1 MPGIVNMD
9 DRGAN
14 GPVAPI
20 TGKRTAQEAFGPQT
34 GKDNATQKMKPN
46 ALTNG
51 DVKSLTHNGPI
62 AEPILNG
69 ASITSLPHNSE
80 PQQSSTGSSEP
91 VLEHVTEGYRSL
103 GQLIARSAQLCFND
117 LEKTLDKMAALPQSS
132 SFTAELTNG
141 VNDHAA
147 INGAG
152 SAAKVDAEKRRLMLE
167 FLNTHRE
174 KFIKLMVLADWSKNA
189 KDVGKMIDLNV
200 WFENQY
206 RHFDNAKFMVGD
218 IQRRLQTFK
227 VRAPDIKT
235 AVAILS
241 TGKASWMP
249 DVSYNPIC
257 SESQFAN
264 HLSSGTCRN
273 LH

>member
-34 GKDNATQKMKPN
+34 SKENAPRKEPN
-46 ALTNG
+46 AMTNG
-51 DVKSLTHNGPI
+51 DVKSPSHNGTV
-62 AEPILNG
+62 ADSILNG
-69 ASITSLPHNSE
+69 ASFTPPAQNSQPEQPNVQSPE
-80 PQQSSTGSSEP
+80 PT
-91 VLEHVTEGYRSL
+91 LEHVTEGYRSL
-103 GQLIARSAQLCFND
+103 GQLIARQAQLCFND
-117 LEKTLDKMAALPQSS
+117 LQKTLDRMAALPQGS
-132 SFTAELTNG
+132 SFAPALTNG
-141 VNDHAA
+141 VNDHAVV
-147 INGAG
+147 NGAG
-152 SAAKVDAEKRRLMLE
+152 PAAKADAEKRRLMLE

-206 RHFDNAKFMVGD
+206 RHFDNAKFMIGD

-235 AVAILS
+235 AVEILS
-241 TGKASWMP
+241 TGKASWIP
-249 DVSYNPIC
+249 DVSCAPC
-257 SESQFAN
+257 LLVHF
-264 HLSSGTCRN
+264 C
-273 LH
+273 